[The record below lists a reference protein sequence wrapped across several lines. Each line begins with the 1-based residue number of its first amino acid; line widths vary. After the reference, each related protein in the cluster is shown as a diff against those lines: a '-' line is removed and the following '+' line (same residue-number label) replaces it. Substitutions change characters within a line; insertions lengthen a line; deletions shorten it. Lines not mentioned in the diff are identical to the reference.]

1 MTEEVR
7 ISWGDK
13 VAKRY
18 ESNQRIVE
26 ILSELVEKFPQWRF
40 QQILQNVDIVSRNG
54 EDLFYEESYDTLTTM
69 TNNATVRSYCQLTL
83 FKSN

>member
-7 ISWGDK
+7 ISWDDK

-40 QQILQNVDIVSRNG
+40 QQILQNVDIASRNG

-69 TNNATVRSYCQLTL
+69 TNNATVRSILSHTA
-83 FKSN
+83 N

>member
-1 MTEEVR
+1 MAEEVR

-40 QQILQNVDIVSRNG
+40 QQILQNVDIASRNG

-69 TNNATVRSYCQLTL
+69 TNNATVGSILSHTA
-83 FKSN
+83 N

>member
-26 ILSELVEKFPQWRF
+26 ILSELVEKFPPMEVPTNLTECRYCVQEWRGF
-40 QQILQNVDIVSRNG
+40 VLRR
-54 EDLFYEESYDTLTTM
+54 EL
-69 TNNATVRSYCQLTL
+69 
-83 FKSN
+83 

>member
-7 ISWGDK
+7 ISWGDR

-26 ILSELVEKFPQWRF
+26 ILSELVERFPQWRF
-40 QQILQNVDIVSRNG
+40 QQILQNVDIASRNG

-69 TNNATVRSYCQLTL
+69 TNNAIVGSILSHTA
-83 FKSN
+83 N

>member
-26 ILSELVEKFPQWRF
+26 ILSELVEKFPQWKF
-40 QQILQNVDIVSRNG
+40 QQILQNVDITSRNG

-69 TNNATVRSYCQLTL
+69 TNNATVRSILSHTA
-83 FKSN
+83 N

>member
-18 ESNQRIVE
+18 ESNQG
-26 ILSELVEKFPQWRF
+26 LLRF
-40 QQILQNVDIVSRNG
+40 YPS
-54 EDLFYEESYDTLTTM
+54 
-69 TNNATVRSYCQLTL
+69 
-83 FKSN
+83 

>member
-40 QQILQNVDIVSRNG
+40 QQILQNVDIASRNG
-54 EDLFYEESYDTLTTM
+54 DTLTTM
-69 TNNATVRSYCQLTL
+69 TNNAIVGSILSHTA
-83 FKSN
+83 N

>member
-1 MTEEVR
+1 MSEEVR

-13 VAKRY
+13 VAQRY

-40 QQILQNVDIVSRNG
+40 QQILQNVDVASRNG
-54 EDLFYEESYDTLTTM
+54 EDLFYEENYDTLTAL
-69 TNNATVRSYCQLTL
+69 TNNTIVRSILSKTAD
-83 FKSN
+83 

>member
-1 MTEEVR
+1 MTKE
-7 ISWGDK
+7 IGTSWCDK

-40 QQILQNVDIVSRNG
+40 QQILQNADIVSGNEG
-54 EDLFYEESYDTLTTM
+54 DTFYEESCDTLTTL
-69 TNNATVRSYCQLTL
+69 TNNAIV
-83 FKSN
+83 KSILSHTDD